1 MAKKKPRTKQQS
13 AMVFVKEGADWKLKK
28 REKSPAILETAD
40 DWHIMVDLPAIKYQ
54 FPTIVAVTNKR
65 PDLVLWSASRR
76 HIVLLELTVPAERN
90 VVQAFERKLLRY
102 DGPGALGSD
111 CRDAGWVVDVMPL
124 EVGTLGFV
132 AESTMRACKKLG
144 AWSKE
149 LKTTLEEATLR
160 ASYAIYI
167 ERKTP
172 GWCLDAWRVWRPGRK
187 KADAPGSRE
196 EK

>member
-1 MAKKKPRTKQQS
+1 
-13 AMVFVKEGADWKLKK
+13 
-28 REKSPAILETAD
+28 
-40 DWHIMVDLPAIKYQ
+40 MVDLPAIKYQ

-90 VVQAFERKLLRY
+90 VVQAFERKLMRY